1 MKKSILLLYAVI
13 FPLIAYSGERAAKNV
28 APRHERAA
36 VKQIPS
42 QDKQTKSGRP
52 SVSKRT
58 AESNEK
64 RIVKRARTVTK
75 PVGPIVASSKPPQ
88 PKEGIAIPSK
98 EQFIITN
105 QPATEPQEPEPKRKP
120 VPAGRQQTKSV
131 KQRQARQPSAAQRKA
146 KKSSSLFP
154 ENEMESERGEQSSS
168 RKIAQSAAQLPVTAK
183 KMPRKRVATENP
195 YPLPKR
201 VDLSHIEGKGIG
213 YSAGYTRLDL
223 LLAPDYKA
231 EGFLPMIDLNGLRFN
246 DNTYAANVGF
256 VGRYLTN
263 SLCEIL
269 GGNIYYDYRQGVRGD
284 YHQLGVGLEVIGKR
298 WDFRAN
304 AYVPFGVKRHTT
316 KCVFDDYIGPYC
328 ATKRENEFAAY
339 TYNAEIGYQ
348 LINSNT
354 FPLYIAVGPYYF
366 SGEFDTTA
374 MGGKVRL
381 RPQYKDYIALDLSF
395 SHDNV
400 FGSIFQVEVIF
411 SLPLY
416 QLSYIKDKKGPC
428 GISNRKVYQ
437 PVERFWVMPLSER
450 CCWKAN
456 F

>member
-1 MKKSILLLYAVI
+1 MKRFILLCAVVV
-13 FPLIAYSGERAAKNV
+13 PLIAYSDERMHKRFVDPRRDAEASFTEKPLVESTNKTGNGAARKQEKGRVAKNV
-28 APRHERAA
+28 APCRERAFIT
-36 VKQIPS
+36 Q
-42 QDKQTKSGRP
+42 KS
-52 SVSKRT
+52 SNLASK
-58 AESNEK
+58 
-64 RIVKRARTVTK
+64 
-75 PVGPIVASSKPPQ
+75 ASF
-88 PKEGIAIPSK
+88 AIPSK

-105 QPATEPQEPEPKRKP
+105 QPAPEPQEPKAKRKP

-131 KQRQARQPSAAQRKA
+131 KQRQARQPSAAERKT
-146 KKSSSLFP
+146 KKSSALFP
-154 ENEMESERGEQSSS
+154 KNEKEKESREQSSS
-168 RKIAQSAAQLPVTAK
+168 RKIAQSAIQLPARAESPPK
-183 KMPRKRVATENP
+183 KLPRKRVAKGNP

-213 YSAGYTRLDL
+213 YSVGYTRLDL

-231 EGFLPMIDLNGLRFN
+231 EGLLPMIDLNGLRFN
-246 DNTYAANVGF
+246 DNTYAANVGL

-316 KCVFDDYIGPYC
+316 KCVFDDYIGPFC

-354 FPLYIAVGPYYF
+354 FPLYIAAGPYYF

-395 SHDNV
+395 SHDRV
-400 FGSIFQVEVIF
+400 FGSIFQAEVIF